1 MLNQG
6 THQTGVDPVAPVAYT
21 LSQIVD
27 GEAFADYQSW
37 AVTVPHQQRRIV
49 ISAIDGEWDAGV
61 EIHIFNRSGVVIGR
75 AVLQVMGASARFV
88 AETAAALN
96 REIR

>member
-1 MLNQG
+1 MTAIRTAVNPLA
-6 THQTGVDPVAPVAYT
+6 DAAYT

-27 GEAFADYQSW
+27 GEAAEDYRSW
-37 AVTVPHQQRRIV
+37 TVTVPHQNRRINV
-49 ISAIDGEWDAGV
+49 AAIDGEWDAGV
-61 EIHIFNRSGVVIGR
+61 EIHIFNRSGVVIGH
-75 AVLQVMGASARFV
+75 ATIHLLGASARFV